1 MTSYL
6 VLNVL
11 NFSGNHTKTVP
22 PWTEPWIRPQNPSSS
37 SIHSVTVLGT
47 QRAPL
52 TKEPNID
59 EHELKL
65 PKMRSLVIMICA
77 DLLLQVRTHCLRW
90 HAIIATL

>member
-1 MTSYL
+1 M
-6 VLNVL
+6 
-11 NFSGNHTKTVP
+11 
-22 PWTEPWIRPQNPSSS
+22 
-37 SIHSVTVLGT
+37 TVLGT
-47 QRAPL
+47 QRTPL

>member
-1 MTSYL
+1 MSSYL

-11 NFSGNHTKTVP
+11 NFTGNHITTAP
-22 PWTEPWIRPQNPSSS
+22 PWTEPWIRPQNPSSGS
-37 SIHSVTVLGT
+37 THSMTVPGT

-52 TKEPNID
+52 TEVSNID

-77 DLLLQVRTHCLRW
+77 NLLLQVRAHCLRW
-90 HAIIATL
+90 QPIIATL

>member
-1 MTSYL
+1 M
-6 VLNVL
+6 
-11 NFSGNHTKTVP
+11 TVP
-22 PWTEPWIRPQNPSSS
+22 
-37 SIHSVTVLGT
+37 GT

-52 TKEPNID
+52 TEESNID

-77 DLLLQVRTHCLRW
+77 NLLLQVRTYCLRW